1 MRVFLRT
8 KFEGLKIIQGWCF
21 EYKNEVSKLYETTG
35 EAKEALSLKM
45 LFDTKPQ
52 RGRSDFIYPKPQR
65 GSIKT
70 KGN

>member
-1 MRVFLRT
+1 MKLFLRT
-8 KFEGLKIIQGWCF
+8 TYADGEIQQGWCF
-21 EYKNEVSKLYETTG
+21 EYKNEVSKLYETKE
-35 EAKEALSLKM
+35 EAETALKLKM
-45 LFDTKPQ
+45 IFDTKPQ